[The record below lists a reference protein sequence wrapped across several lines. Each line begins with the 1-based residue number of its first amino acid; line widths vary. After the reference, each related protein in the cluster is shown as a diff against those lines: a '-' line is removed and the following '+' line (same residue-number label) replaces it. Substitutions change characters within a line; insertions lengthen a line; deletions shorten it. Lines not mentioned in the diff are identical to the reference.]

1 MKLSPFVEKFD
12 NKYENFYENFKLAG
26 QTFSRPVLKKFWVD
40 LNFSS
45 KNKMVFVLIYKGL
58 LKILFGKPSFVD
70 LFSQMSSTP

>member
-45 KNKMVFVLIYKGL
+45 KNKMIFV
-58 LKILFGKPSFVD
+58 
-70 LFSQMSSTP
+70 